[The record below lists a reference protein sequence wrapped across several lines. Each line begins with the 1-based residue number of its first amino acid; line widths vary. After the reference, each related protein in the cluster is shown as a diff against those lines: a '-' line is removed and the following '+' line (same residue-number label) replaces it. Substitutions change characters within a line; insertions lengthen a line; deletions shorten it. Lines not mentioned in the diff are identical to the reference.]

1 MVDGGT
7 SGVPL
12 ASFSRPV
19 NAQLKPVSLSSPIA
33 DRLDWASRIFRR
45 FKDHLAADS
54 TSAGLLSRLRSATEA
69 SSARM
74 LDSGL
79 VQTCAECETLE
90 GGSCCG
96 RGLEDH
102 YDGYLLL
109 INLLLGV
116 NLPAERRD
124 PRSCYF
130 LGLKGCV
137 LSARHVLCVNYL
149 CRKATDRIDSKAL
162 ALLRELEGVQLE
174 ALFLLHER
182 VRKLVKELEQ

>member
-1 MVDGGT
+1 M
-7 SGVPL
+7 
-12 ASFSRPV
+12 
-19 NAQLKPVSLSSPIA
+19 KPVPLSSPIA
-33 DRLDWASRIFRR
+33 HRVDWANRAFAQL
-45 FKDHLAADS
+45 KDHLAADP

-79 VQTCAECETLE
+79 VQACAECETLE

-102 YDGYLLL
+102 YDGHLLL
-109 INLLLGV
+109 INLLLGA
-116 NLPAERRD
+116 NLPAERWD

-149 CRKATDRIDSKAL
+149 CRKATDRIGSGDL
-162 ALLRELEGVQLE
+162 AHLRELEGVQLE
-174 ALFLLHER
+174 TLFLLHER
-182 VRKLVKELEQ
+182 VQKLVRELDQ

>member
-1 MVDGGT
+1 
-7 SGVPL
+7 L
-12 ASFSRPV
+12 E
-19 NAQLKPVSLSSPIA
+19 
-33 DRLDWASRIFRR
+33 WAYRVFRR
-45 FKDHLAADS
+45 FKDYLSADP
-54 TSAGLLSRLRSATEA
+54 TSADLLSRLRSAIEA

-79 VQTCAECETLE
+79 VQACAECETLE

-109 INLLLGV
+109 INLLLGAT
-116 NLPAERRD
+116 LPAERRD

-174 ALFLLHER
+174 VLFLLHER
-182 VRKLVKELEQ
+182 MRKLVKELEDWSDGVME

>member
-1 MVDGGT
+1 
-7 SGVPL
+7 
-12 ASFSRPV
+12 
-19 NAQLKPVSLSSPIA
+19 
-33 DRLDWASRIFRR
+33 
-45 FKDHLAADS
+45 
-54 TSAGLLSRLRSATEA
+54 
-69 SSARM
+69 M

-79 VQTCAECETLE
+79 VQACAECENLE

-109 INLLLGV
+109 INLLLGA
-116 NLPAERRD
+116 NLPAERWD

-130 LGLKGCV
+130 LGPKGCV

-149 CRKATDRIDSKAL
+149 CKKATDRIDSKAL
-162 ALLRELEGVQLE
+162 AHLRELEGVQLE

-182 VRKLVKELEQ
+182 VKKVVKELEDWSDEPDPGSARPEKPPQGSGVL